1 MPNQREE
8 TAKNFQRGL
17 YYLLFIIICII
28 WGTTWFALKAG
39 IDNGLPSFRGAG
51 IRFLL
56 SALIF
61 LPIIIYRKPQL
72 PKKISDWGGM
82 IFLGIFYF
90 FIPYACIYW
99 SEKHIPS
106 YLAAVIYGTVPLLVI
121 IFSHFILHDERM
133 SFLKVA
139 SALIGISGVFVISIA
154 RNPEEGN
161 MHLWGVIA
169 MFFASISTAFCT
181 AYTKKHVSNNDVFLF
196 LGVQVFVGGLLL
208 LLLSIA
214 VEKPFTIEMNFNALI
229 SLIYLVVF
237 GTAVAWTMWIFLI
250 SKVSVVLVSYVSF
263 FVPVVAVIVGIVLGN
278 EKLSP
283 LVILGAVLVLI
294 SILSVIQVQ
303 KKQGDPLEISI
314 K

>member
-1 MPNQREE
+1 MPNQKER
-8 TAKNFQRGL
+8 TANNSQRGL
-17 YYLLFIIICII
+17 YYLLFAIICII
-28 WGTTWFALKAG
+28 WGTTWFALKSG

-56 SALIF
+56 TAFIF
-61 LPIIIYRKPQL
+61 VPIIIFRKPQL
-72 PKKISDWGGM
+72 PKKISDWVGM

-106 YLAAVIYGTVPLLVI
+106 YLAAVIYGIVPLLVI
-121 IFSHFILHDERM
+121 IFSHFMLHNEQM
-133 SFLKVA
+133 SFLKVV
-139 SALIGISGVFVISIA
+139 SALIGISGVFIISIA

-181 AYTKKHVSNNDVFLF
+181 AYTKKYVSRNDVFLF
-196 LGVQVFVGGLLL
+196 LGVQIFVGGLLL

-214 VEKPFTIEMNFNALI
+214 VEKPFTLKMNLYALI
-229 SLIYLVVF
+229 SIIYLAVF

-250 SKVSVVLVSYVSF
+250 SKISVVLVSYVSF
-263 FVPVVAVIVGIVLGN
+263 FVPVVAVIVGTVLGN

-283 LVILGAVLVLI
+283 LVMIGAILVLI
-294 SILSVIQVQ
+294 SILSVIHVQ
-303 KKQGDPLEISI
+303 KKQDYFL
-314 K
+314 